1 MSTAAPVA
9 PLPTGLLRGGV
20 ASLRPG
26 SAEASTTS
34 KEAPAVE
41 ESKSTAV
48 VKQTPITTPVVEAQ
62 PNETFSVFLDNVFD
76 PADENVDESY
86 AQALH
91 EHFQL
96 CGEVKKITIKIDRS
110 TGYPLGQAYIDFA
123 TEDSLE
129 KAIVY
134 DGSEYNGRTIKV
146 EKARQHWSKG
156 KRKGKG
162 KGKGKMKG
170 SGKQGRGKNQEPSF
184 KEWSVSVK
192 TEWTIVREIML
203 SMLSKLQ
210 IDAKEVA
217 TEDMVWCGVL
227 HDYNKEFDRLS
238 TKTEKTMRRFEDLN
252 FFNVTTT
259 DDPKLPDFLQSDPT
273 VSVIATDH
281 VLACLVAATRSVYS
295 WDIVVQKIQNKL
307 IFDKRDGSQIDFLSV
322 NETAREPPSNDDKD
336 SMNSTVRLSHEAS
349 CINQNFSQM
358 VLDTSAEPEQMEQ
371 ENPFE
376 EEGEGRAASGA
387 YRYRKFI
394 LPGNPKAPEEF
405 DQQPVS
411 LIVRTEVNCKM
422 PGKEASLVSVKALN
436 EYDPKV
442 TYSWR
447 THLDTQRGMVLGT
460 ELKNNGFKLGR
471 WTAQAIL
478 AGCDIMKIGYVSR
491 VRASDP
497 WTHTVLGVQT
507 YYTDGFAEQIG
518 MNRNNV
524 FGILRS
530 FIDLIMGCEDGKYVI
545 MKDPTKSMLRVYQ
558 VPWDA
563 FGEDDADDGE
573 EEEEEE
579 GEELDEDGRPV
590 PAQVVG
596 SALLPPRPLIQR

>member
-1 MSTAAPVA
+1 MADFAPV
-9 PLPTGLLRGGV
+9 
-20 ASLRPG
+20 
-26 SAEASTTS
+26 
-34 KEAPAVE
+34 K
-41 ESKSTAV
+41 V
-48 VKQTPITTPVVEAQ
+48 VSNPDGWGP
-62 PNETFSVFLDNVFD
+62 
-76 PADENVDESY
+76 
-86 AQALH
+86 
-91 EHFQL
+91 
-96 CGEVKKITIKIDRS
+96 
-110 TGYPLGQAYIDFA
+110 PLGADLDMNLLDFQVEHLDKFPL
-123 TEDSLE
+123 TR
-129 KAIVY
+129 I
-134 DGSEYNGRTIKV
+134 GRVCDFSAQGQRFQQQRI
-146 EKARQHWSKG
+146 E
-156 KRKGKG
+156 KGKG
-162 KGKGKMKG
+162 KGKGGQTLAPVPGKDEEGFALVDTRPNLNKPAGKG
-170 SGKQGRGKNQEPSF
+170 KSKGKGKSIATNYQEGILGQKQKQYFQTGPQKGKGKGKIKGRGKNTEPSF
-184 KEWSVSVK
+184 KEWSVAVK
-192 TEWTIVREIML
+192 TDWTVIREIML
-203 SMLSKLQ
+203 SQLSKSQ
-210 IDAKEVA
+210 IDSREVA

-358 VLDTSAEPEQMEQ
+358 VLDNRSEPEQMEQ

-563 FGEDDADDGE
+563 FGEDDADDGG

-590 PAQVVG
+590 PAHVVG
-596 SALLPPRPLIQR
+596 SAILPPRPLIQR